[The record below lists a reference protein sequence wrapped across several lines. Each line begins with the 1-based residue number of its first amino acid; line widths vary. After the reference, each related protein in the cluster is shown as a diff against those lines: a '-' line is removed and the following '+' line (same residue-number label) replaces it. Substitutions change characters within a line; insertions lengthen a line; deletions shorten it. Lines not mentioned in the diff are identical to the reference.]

1 MLCAVVPARN
11 EAGRIGKVVAKL
23 LSLPVDL
30 IIVVVNGS
38 TDGTW
43 AEVKRFPQAK
53 IKPVFFAPALGV
65 DVPRAIGAAYA
76 LKSGAKAT
84 LFVDGDMHRVPLK
97 VLRQL
102 AAAVTGGLDMGLTD
116 CYPPET
122 PPAAEPLVQQLV
134 AYRRELN
141 EALGLA
147 QLRAASPSHGPHAVS
162 RRLLET
168 VPLEEIAVPPV
179 ALCLAARAG
188 LRIGV
193 AAHLPH
199 AALGSPP
206 RSPLH
211 SLLIAATIIGDHLE
225 ALAIC
230 RGLPRSREKD
240 GVCYEGYNAVRRRD
254 LLASFLREMNNP
266 A

>member
-1 MLCAVVPARN
+1 MLCAVVPAHN
-11 EAGRIGKVVAKL
+11 EAGRVGKVITKL

-30 IIVVVNGS
+30 VIVVVNGS

-43 AEVKRFPQAK
+43 TEVKHFPPGK
-53 IKPVFFAPALGV
+53 IKPVFYAPALGV
-65 DVPRAIGAAYA
+65 DVPRAVGAAYA
-76 LKSGAKAT
+76 LKLGAKTAP
-84 LFVDGDMHRVPLK
+84 FVDGDMHRVPLK

-102 AAAVTGGLDMGLTD
+102 AAAVTRGLDMGLTD
-116 CYPPET
+116 CYPPDT
-122 PPAAEPLVQQLV
+122 PPAAEPLVQQIV

-147 QLRAASPSHGPHAVS
+147 HLRAASPSHGPHAVS
-162 RRLLET
+162 RRFLET
-168 VPLEEIAVPPV
+168 VPLEELAVPPV

-193 AAHLPH
+193 AAYLPH
-199 AALGSPP
+199 VALGSPP

-211 SLLIAATIIGDHLE
+211 SLRIGATIIGNYLE

-230 RGLPRSREKD
+230 RELPRSREKD
-240 GVCYEGYNAVRRRD
+240 GVCYDGYNSARRRD
-254 LLASFLREMNNP
+254 LLVSFLREINGP